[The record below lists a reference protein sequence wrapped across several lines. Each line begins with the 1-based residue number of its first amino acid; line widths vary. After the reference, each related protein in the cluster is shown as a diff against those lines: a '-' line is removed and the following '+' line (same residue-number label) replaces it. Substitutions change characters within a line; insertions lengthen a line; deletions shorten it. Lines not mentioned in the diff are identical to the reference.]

1 MVGAVRA
8 TYGAGVI
15 LWSHRSHSVAIQ
27 PASSARLRM
36 TYGIT
41 GNTGK
46 EKLWHPAA
54 ALIRWLDG
62 EGLPYCLDERVAAGL
77 AERGLVERAACE
89 PKAVADLAATSD
101 LVLSFGGDGTLLT
114 TAHAVGARET
124 PILGVN
130 IGRLGFLT
138 GSEVGEVEDAIRQIE
153 AGEHLVEERVVLDA
167 SVEGDDGDAPRWA
180 LNDFV
185 IAKSGSASM
194 IDIKVHVNGYY
205 LNDYW
210 ADGLIVATPTGS
222 TAYSLAA
229 GGPLLAPDTGVIVLT
244 PIAPHTLST
253 RPIVLPNRVEITL
266 QVTTRGQPF
275 LLAYD
280 GTSELIETD
289 QAVLSIRK
297 ATHTVRLVR
306 LPGRGYFQT
315 IRSKLSWGQR

>member
-1 MVGAVRA
+1 
-8 TYGAGVI
+8 
-15 LWSHRSHSVAIQ
+15 
-27 PASSARLRM
+27 M

-46 EKLWHPAA
+46 EKLWQPAA
-54 ALIRWLDG
+54 ALIRWLDD
-62 EGLPYCLDERVAAGL
+62 EGLTYCLDERVAAGL
-77 AERGLVERAACE
+77 VDRGLVEGAACA
-89 PKAVADLAATSD
+89 PRAVADLAATSD
-101 LVLSFGGDGTLLT
+101 IVLSFGGDGTLLN
-114 TAHAVGARET
+114 TAHAIGSRET

-138 GSEVGEVEDAIRQIE
+138 GSEVGEVEDTIRMIE
-153 AGEHLVEERVVLDA
+153 KGEHLVEERVVLDA
-167 SVEGDDGDAPRWA
+167 SLEGDTGDAPRWA

-194 IDIKVHVNGYY
+194 IDVKVHVDGYY

-210 ADGLIVATPTGS
+210 ADGLIIATPTGS

-229 GGPLLAPDTGVIVLT
+229 GGPLLAPNTGAIVIT

-253 RPIVLPNRVEITL
+253 RPIVLPNHVEITL
-266 QVTTRGQPF
+266 QVATRGQPF

-280 GTSELIETD
+280 GTSEVIEAG
-289 QAVLSIRK
+289 QAVLTIKK
-297 ATHTVRLVR
+297 AAHSVRLVR

-315 IRSKLSWGQR
+315 IRTKLSWGQR

>member
-1 MVGAVRA
+1 
-8 TYGAGVI
+8 
-15 LWSHRSHSVAIQ
+15 
-27 PASSARLRM
+27 M

-46 EKLWHPAA
+46 DKLWQPAA
-54 ALIRWLDG
+54 ALIRWLTD

-77 AERGLVERAACE
+77 AERGLVSQVACE
-89 PKAVADLAATSD
+89 PRAVADLAASSD
-101 LVLSFGGDGTLLT
+101 IVLSFGGDGTLLN
-114 TAHAVGARET
+114 TAHEIGRRET

-138 GSEVGEVEDAIRQIE
+138 SSEVGEVEDAIRQIE
-153 AGEHLVEERVVLDA
+153 AGEHTVEERVVLDA
-167 SVEGDDGDAPRWA
+167 SVEGHPGDAPRWA

-194 IDIKVHVNGYY
+194 IDVKVHVDGYY

-229 GGPLLAPDTGVIVLT
+229 GGPLLAPDTGVIVLN
-244 PIAPHTLST
+244 PIAPHTLTT
-253 RPIVLPNRVEITL
+253 RPIVLPNHVEITL
-266 QVTTRGQPF
+266 RVTTRGQPF

-280 GTSELIETD
+280 GTSEVIEADDVGLT
-289 QAVLSIRK
+289 IRK
-297 ATHTVRLVR
+297 ASHCVRLVR